1 MRPEDRS
8 LEYAAQAARSGL
20 HGLLFVAVFI
30 VLQRV
35 SFLFQ
40 DAGGV
45 SLWYLPAGLSLAY
58 LMRSGRRNVGWVFVA
73 IAGAGWLQSPVAVN
87 HLAALF
93 GVGAQ
98 HQVTAAV
105 RPERMAS
112 HSSGIKH
119 RKYSC
124 SPAGGHREHHHGM
137 GGTAAGPH
145 AFPWQPASPQPRL
158 AQRYRK
164 QQQSGART
172 ITPTASPIH
181 QSS

>member
-93 GVGAQ
+93 G
-98 HQVTAAV
+98 TAAAWLGA
-105 RPERMAS
+105 ELL
-112 HSSGIKH
+112 
-119 RKYSC
+119 RKW
-124 SPAGGHREHHHGM
+124 P
-137 GGTAAGPH
+137 GGTPGTSPCKKLWHCRWSRRLRGASRRWLALPR
-145 AFPWQPASPQPRL
+145 FFSDLNIPSWPAISSTGG
-158 AQRYRK
+158 
-164 QQQSGART
+164 SGTRWA
-172 ITPTASPIH
+172 
-181 QSS
+181 